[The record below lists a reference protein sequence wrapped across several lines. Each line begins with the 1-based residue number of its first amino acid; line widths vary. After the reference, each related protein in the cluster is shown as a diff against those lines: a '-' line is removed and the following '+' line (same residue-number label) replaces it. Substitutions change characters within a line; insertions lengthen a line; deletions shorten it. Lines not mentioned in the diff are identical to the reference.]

1 MFSDFRI
8 MWQDKTVLAVVPARG
23 GSKGIPRKNLCKVG
37 NRSLIG
43 WAAHVTQQLPWIDLA
58 VLSTDDPELA
68 EEGRQY
74 GLQVP
79 FLRPCELATDTAL
92 GIDVWRHAWL
102 EAEKWQ
108 SKSFDL
114 GLYLQPTTPLRQ
126 PEDIVRTVETLVLGP
141 YKAATTIAPVPGH
154 FIPEKILTLEDNGC
168 VTPYL
173 PGQAVSNRQQAKNYY
188 YRTGACYAAWRNT
201 IVSERTLIEAD
212 CAGVIIESFTPNID
226 DPIELEF
233 ANFLLQKA
241 SRE

>member
-1 MFSDFRI
+1 
-8 MWQDKTVLAVVPARG
+8 MWQDKVVLAIVPARG
-23 GSKGIPRKNLCKVG
+23 GSKGIPRKNLRRVG
-37 NRSLIG
+37 DRSLIG
-43 WAAHVTQQLPWIDLA
+43 WAAHVIRQLPWIDQA

-68 EEGRQY
+68 DEGRHC

-79 FLRPCELATDTAL
+79 FLRPPALATDTAL

-108 SKSFDL
+108 GKTFDL

-126 PEDIVRTVETLVLGP
+126 AEDITRTLETLVLGP

-154 FIPEKILTLEDNGC
+154 FVPEKILTLEENGC

-173 PGQAVSNRQQAKNYY
+173 SGQTISNRQQTKKYY
-188 YRTGACYAAWRNT
+188 YRTGACYAAWRGT
-201 IVSERTLIEAD
+201 IVDERTIIEAD
-212 CAGVIIESFTPNID
+212 CAGVVIESFTPNID

-233 ANFLLQKA
+233 ANFLLEKD
-241 SRE
+241 SR